1 MKRLYV
7 LMFAGIMAMEA
18 GAQKKSPVVLKI
30 QDQNFMLDEFEYV
43 YNKNNQLS
51 QTPLSSKEYLD
62 LFVNYKLKV
71 TDAVQKGYDTT
82 QTFQN
87 EFSYY
92 RDELSKPYLND
103 KKTEDNLAQEAYQRL
118 LNEVD
123 ASHIMV
129 RLPQMPTPQDTLA
142 AYNKAKG
149 ILERVRKGD
158 AFDELAFQ
166 LSEDPSAK
174 QNRGR
179 LGYFSGFQMV
189 YPFESAAYRTPVGQV
204 SDIVRSQFGYHII
217 KVHDKRPAGGEILT
231 AHIMKMFPVDAPETV
246 KESAKKTID
255 SLYVLVLDG
264 ADFGTL
270 ARENS
275 DDRNSAMNNGELPW
289 FNTGRMIP
297 EFAQPAFALA
307 ENGQVSKPIQTP
319 FGWHIIKRLD
329 HRPVASFDDMKE
341 EIYQR
346 IAHDERAFAGQNAV
360 LERIKAETDFVAN
373 KANLEPIKS
382 LVGQEGMTDSV
393 FFATSPKQ
401 NLPVCSFAKQIR
413 TQQQFI
419 GYLKAQP
426 SFSVGRGTG
435 EIDQH
440 FDNYC
445 KNELLA
451 YEKTQ
456 LAKKYP
462 EYRYLVSEY
471 HDGLLIFDISQK
483 EVWNKAAAD
492 TTGLDL
498 FFADN
503 RQRYPKPE
511 QWDGV
516 IYYCNDQATYDKLK
530 SVLSTD
536 TAVNDSII
544 SGFGLSSTE
553 VKTEKGKFAKGE
565 KAIVDAN
572 FFNEA
577 NANVVYPSGF
587 TKALIIGKINP
598 ASIYGLDE
606 IRGQVLSDYQTEL
619 EKRWVESLKAKYS
632 PKINY
637 KALKKIK
644 TQ

>member
-1 MKRLYV
+1 MKRVYA
-7 LMFAGIMAMEA
+7 LMFTSVIALGGA
-18 GAQKKSPVVLKI
+18 AQKKAPVVLKI
-30 QDQNFMLDEFEYV
+30 QNQTFTLDEFEYV
-43 YNKNNQLS
+43 FNKNNQLS
-51 QTPLSSKEYLD
+51 QTPLSANEYLD

-71 TDAVQKGYDTT
+71 ADAVKKGYDTVS
-82 QTFQN
+82 TFKT
-87 EFSYY
+87 EFAYY
-92 RDELSKPYLND
+92 QDELSKPYLND
-103 KKTEDNLAQEAYQRL
+103 KQTEDKLAQEAYQRL
-118 LNEVD
+118 QTEVD

-129 RLPQMPTPQDTLA
+129 RLPQMPTPQDTLT
-142 AYNKAKG
+142 AYNKAKE
-149 ILERVRKGD
+149 ILERVKKGE
-158 AFDELAFQ
+158 AFDQLAFE

-179 LGYFSGFQMV
+179 LGYFTGFQMV
-189 YPFESAAYRTPVGQV
+189 YPFETAAFNTPQSQV

-217 KVHDKRPAGGEILT
+217 KVHDKRPASGEILT
-231 AHIMKMFPVDAPETV
+231 AHIMKMFPMDAPPAV
-246 KESAKKTID
+246 QESAKRTID
-255 SLYVLVLDG
+255 SLYVLIQKG
-264 ADFGTL
+264 ADFGIL

-275 DDRNSAMNNGELPW
+275 DDRNSAVNNGELPW

-307 ENGQVSKPIQTP
+307 ENGQVSAPIKTP

-360 LERIKAETDFVAN
+360 LKRIKVETKFNAI
-373 KANLEPIKS
+373 KANLEPIKDK
-382 LVGQEGMTDSV
+382 LVQNGMTDSL
-393 FFATSPKQ
+393 FFATPLSS
-401 NLPVCSFAKQIR
+401 NLPVCGFAKKTF

-419 GYLKAQP
+419 DYLKTLP
-426 SFSVGRGTG
+426 SFSVQRGAS

-440 FDNYC
+440 FDDYC
-445 KNELLA
+445 KQELLA

-456 LAKKYP
+456 LLAKYP

-492 TTGLDL
+492 TTGLEA
-498 FFADN
+498 FFAAN
-503 RQRYPKPE
+503 KQKYPKPE

-516 IYYCNDQATYDKLK
+516 IYYCKDQTTYDKLK

-536 TAVNDSII
+536 TSANDSII
-544 SGFGLSSTE
+544 SGFGLSATD

-565 KAIVDAN
+565 KAIVDAY
-572 FFNEA
+572 FFNDE
-577 NANVVYPSGF
+577 NAKIVYPAGF
-587 TKALIIGKINP
+587 EKAVTIGKITP
-598 ASIYGLDE
+598 STVYELDE

-619 EKRWVESLKAKYS
+619 EKRWVESLKASYS
-632 PKINY
+632 PKVNY
-637 KALKKIK
+637 KALKKLK
-644 TQ
+644 KQ